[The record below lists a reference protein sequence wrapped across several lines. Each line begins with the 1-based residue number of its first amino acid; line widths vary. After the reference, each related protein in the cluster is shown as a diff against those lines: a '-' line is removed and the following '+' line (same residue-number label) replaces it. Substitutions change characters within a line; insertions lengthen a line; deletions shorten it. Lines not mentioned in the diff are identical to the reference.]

1 MIAAGVDVGNKFT
14 KVVIMKDGQVLSKS
28 MVLSGFD
35 QKAAAADAFDR
46 AVSEAGIGKN
56 DVKFVVAT
64 GAGKGEVIY
73 ANETVTEVGA
83 DARGATF
90 LFPSARSVIDVGA
103 EEGRVIKCDDNGKIV
118 DFAIND
124 KCAAGAGSFTEAM
137 ARALEVPLEEMGP
150 LALKS
155 SKNIPMN
162 AQCAVFAESEVVS
175 LIHAKTSKEDISK
188 AVHDAIAARII
199 SMARRVGV
207 DKDLVMTGGV
217 GNNVGFIKS
226 LGDGLEMKVIVPEQ
240 PEYVSAIGAALV
252 AAERAR
258 EKQVC

>member
-1 MIAAGVDVGNKFT
+1 MITAGVDVGNKFT
-14 KVVIMKDGQVLSKS
+14 KVVIMRDGQVLSRS

-35 QKAAAADAFDR
+35 QKAAAAEAFDR
-46 AVSEAGIGKN
+46 AVSEAGISRDEVG
-56 DVKFVVAT
+56 FVVAT
-64 GAGKGEVIY
+64 GTGKGEVVY

-83 DARGATF
+83 DARGANF
-90 LFPSARSVIDVGA
+90 LAPSGRLVIDLGA
-103 EEGRVIKCDDNGKIV
+103 EEGRAIRCDDKGKVI
-118 DFAIND
+118 DFAINE
-124 KCAAGAGSFTEAM
+124 KCAAGTGSFIEAM
-137 ARALEVPLEEMGP
+137 ARALEVPLEEMGQ

-155 SKNIPMN
+155 GRNIPMN

-207 DKDLVMTGGV
+207 ENDLVITGGM
-217 GNNVGFIKS
+217 GNNAGFVKS

-240 PEYVSAIGAALV
+240 PEYVSAVGAALV
-252 AAERAR
+252 AAERAGD
-258 EKQVC
+258 KQSC